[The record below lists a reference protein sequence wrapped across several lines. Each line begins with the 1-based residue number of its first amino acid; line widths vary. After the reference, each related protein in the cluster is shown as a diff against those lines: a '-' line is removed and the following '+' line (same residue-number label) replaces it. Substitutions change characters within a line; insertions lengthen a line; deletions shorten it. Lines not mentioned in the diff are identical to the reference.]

1 MAHLVP
7 LTTGLCSCAR
17 RTSSEAA
24 VIDLDGLDGD
34 TRRKPRRGEVEV
46 GKGGDAHVLVDGETE
61 VAARPLREES
71 LPSEKRAQRHTR
83 RHELG
88 NAAVDG
94 ERDGGSDR
102 QATQLL
108 GGLLRGAK
116 HEGGAGKWRFDDG
129 HIVLAALKSAE
140 EVHEGLDLWQMG
152 GAGCAGGVGCAGVA
166 DCGRCDARR
175 VGRDG

>member
-1 MAHLVP
+1 MSLLMVRRRLQPAHFERRACP
-7 LTTGLCSCAR
+7 AR
-17 RTSSEAA
+17 SVRS
-24 VIDLDGLDGD
+24 D
-34 TRRKPRRGEVEV
+34 
-46 GKGGDAHVLVDGETE
+46 
-61 VAARPLREES
+61 
-71 LPSEKRAQRHTR
+71 TR

-140 EVHEGLDLWQMG
+140 EVHEGLDGGHLWQIG
-152 GAGCAGGVGCAGVA
+152 GAGCAGGVGCTGVA